1 MSKKKTVWKA
11 MVAHIGSLLDLDV
24 NYEFFAKRE
33 LISNASPEITISMSF
48 WLKYL
53 AYEWR
58 H

>member
-1 MSKKKTVWKA
+1 